1 MRIALRVLGRHNLH
15 PLQVDVGRPTIR
27 FHAQVML
34 TVFTN
39 LPAFCHYSDSMMP
52 SRAFQP
58 DTPATAKHI
67 FSTTKPTFGA
77 VITVSDRCSRGAATD
92 TSGPLAVRELAA
104 HGVTCPVPIIVPDDV
119 AAIRHAIGEAINAG
133 ARLVFTTGGTG
144 VSPRDVTPEATE
156 PLISLRLDG
165 IAQQIRMA
173 GLAATPM
180 ATLSRGLVG
189 ITERGESGV
198 LIVNAPGSN
207 GGVRDAVSVVGPI
220 ARHIIGQLAGRDHEC
235 HH

>member
-1 MRIALRVLGRHNLH
+1 MTSSPHADHSPPARPSEPAH
-15 PLQVDVGRPTIR
+15 PDR
-27 FHAQVML
+27 
-34 TVFTN
+34 
-39 LPAFCHYSDSMMP
+39 S
-52 SRAFQP
+52 
-58 DTPATAKHI
+58 PATRPADFAADPI
-67 FSTTKPTFGA
+67 PGV
-77 VITVSDRCSRGAATD
+77 VITVSDRCSHGAATD
-92 TSGPLAVRELAA
+92 TSGPLAVRELAP
-104 HGVTCPVPIIVPDDV
+104 HGVICPAPIIVPDDV
-119 AAIRHAIGEAINAG
+119 AAIRHAIAEAIAAG

-144 VSPRDVTPEATE
+144 VTPRDVTPEATE

-189 ITERGESGV
+189 ITERGETGV

-220 ARHIIGQLAGRDHEC
+220 ARHIIGQLAGRDHER